1 MYKSFVLRMMT
12 SRQYCLTRLF
22 FTITAEYQWC
32 FETLAFNE
40 LCKTLKQKMENLKT
54 SKRKTL
60 KFEMYVLLLHMTRE
74 VRLHRERLS
83 NCCHPEERFHLQR
96 CGRIVCEVG

>member
-22 FTITAEYQWC
+22 FTITAEYQWG

-40 LCKTLKQKMENLKT
+40 LCKTLKQKMKTLKPL
-54 SKRKTL
+54 RRMTL
-60 KFEMYVLLLHMTRE
+60 KFEMYVLLLRMRRE

-83 NCCHPEERFHLQR
+83 NCCYPEERFPLQR